1 MLNGELK
8 EFIYNGAAIIGQLKE
23 NSVAVDL
30 EAELIRRIKD
40 KEVFVV
46 KVSGMRNEEDSVTA
60 KVIGDYM
67 GIIPKAQVSNRMY
80 VRNNMD
86 ELIGQNVP
94 VIVKS
99 FDPNTKI
106 VQLSRV
112 DAIRELREGF
122 LGEILPTLEEINA
135 DGINYKKYLTKHAEG
150 SDPYYDKYP
159 IVKAK
164 VINYD
169 VNSNRVYVNV
179 AGLDI
184 IGNMNIAM
192 FDYRFIYNPEK
203 YLEEFMKPNTVI
215 DVALLAYYVNS
226 KDKMPSTFVVSRRH
240 ALPNPWQGI
249 ETKIRVGDIIV
260 VNALEKKDSHF
271 FGSYDN
277 FPLDIKC
284 YYPEIPDKVTNDNN
298 EKYGRRLITP
308 GKEYKVKV
316 EIVNAH
322 NKLLTASYISEL

>member
-1 MLNGELK
+1 MLNGDLK
-8 EFIYNGAAIIGQLKE
+8 EFVYNGAAIIGQLKPNNE
-23 NSVAVDL
+23 SDDHK
-30 EAELIRRIKD
+30 AELIRRIKD

-46 KVSGMRNEEDSVTA
+46 KVSGMRNEDDAVTA

-80 VRNNMD
+80 IRKNMD

-94 VIVKS
+94 VVVKS
-99 FDPNTKI
+99 FDQETKI

-112 DAIRELREGF
+112 DAIRELRASF
-122 LGEILPTLEEINA
+122 LNEILPTLEEINA
-135 DGINYKKYLTKHAEG
+135 DGINYKKYQTKHAEG
-150 SDPYYDKYP
+150 SDPFYEKYP
-159 IVKAK
+159 VVKAK

-169 VNSNRVYVNV
+169 VNNGRVYVNV

-203 YLEEFMKPNTVI
+203 YLEVYMKPNTVI
-215 DVALLAYYVNS
+215 DVALLAYYDNS
-226 KDKMPSTFVVSRRH
+226 KDNMPSTFVVSRRH
-240 ALPNPWQGI
+240 ALPNPWNGI
-249 ETKIRVGDIIV
+249 ETKIRVGDTIV
-260 VNALEKKDSHF
+260 VKALEKKDSHF
-271 FGSYDN
+271 FGHYDN

-284 YYPEIPDKVTNDNN
+284 YYPEIPTQNIDSD

-308 GKEYKVKV
+308 GSEYKVKV

-322 NKLLTASYISEL
+322 NKLLTASYIGEL

>member
-1 MLNGELK
+1 MLNRDMK
-8 EFIYNGAAIIGQLKE
+8 EFVYEGAAIIGQIKE
-23 NSVAVDL
+23 SKVISDH
-30 EAELIRRIKD
+30 EAELTKRIKD

-46 KVSGMRNEEDSVTA
+46 KISGMRKEDDEVTA

-67 GIIPKAQVSNRMY
+67 GIIPKAQVSNRTY
-80 VRNNMD
+80 IRNKMD

-99 FDPNTKI
+99 FDPETKI

-112 DAIRELREGF
+112 EAIKELRKSF
-122 LGEILPTLEEINA
+122 LDEILPTLEEINK
-135 DGINYKKYLTKHAEG
+135 DGLNYKNYLTKHAEG
-150 SDPYYDKYP
+150 SDPYYNKYP

-169 VNSNRVYVNV
+169 VENKRVYVNV

-184 IGNMNIAM
+184 IGNMNVSM

-203 YLEEFMKPNTVI
+203 YLEEYMKPNTVI
-215 DVALLAYYVNS
+215 DVALLAYFDNS
-226 KDKMPSTFVVSRRH
+226 KDKMPSSFVVSRRH
-240 ALPNPWQGI
+240 ALPNPWHGI
-249 ETKIRVGDIIV
+249 ESKIRVGDTIV
-260 VNALEKKDSHF
+260 VKALEKRDSHF

-284 YYPEIPDKVTNDNN
+284 YYPEIPQKNIGTD

-308 GKEYKVKV
+308 GHEYKVKV
-316 EIVNAH
+316 EIVNSE
-322 NKLLTASYISEL
+322 NKILTASYLGEL